1 MKRSIKKQ
9 FWLTRAEAQELQRK
23 AKKACLHEATLI
35 RKLIAG
41 YEPKETPKEEF
52 YDVMNEM
59 RKLNDSLEMI
69 AYRSGHLT
77 EIDALLLQHEIERWH
92 RFQADMENHFISDE
106 RSSLKWQ

>member
-23 AKKACLHEATLI
+23 AKKACLHESTLI

-69 AYRSGHLT
+69 AYKAGPMT
-77 EIDALLLQHEIERWH
+77 EIDVLLLQHEIERWH

-106 RSSLKWQ
+106 RSNLKWQ

>member
-23 AKKACLHEATLI
+23 AKKAWLHESTLI

-69 AYRSGHLT
+69 AYKSGHLT
-77 EIDALLLQHEIERWH
+77 EIDALLLQTEIERWH

-106 RSSLKWQ
+106 RSNLKWQ

>member
-9 FWLTRAEAQELQRK
+9 FWLTKAEAQELQRK
-23 AKKACLHEATLI
+23 AKKACLQESTLI

-52 YDVMNEM
+52 YDMMNEM

-69 AYRSGHLT
+69 AYKAGSLT
-77 EIDALLLQHEIERWH
+77 EIDALLLKHEIERWH
-92 RFQADMENHFISDE
+92 RFQADVENHFISDE
-106 RSSLKWQ
+106 RSCLKWQ

>member
-1 MKRSIKKQ
+1 MKRTIRKQ
-9 FWLTRAEAQELQRK
+9 FLMTRDEAQDLQKK

-41 YEPKETPKEEF
+41 YEPKEAPKEAF

-69 AYRSGHLT
+69 AYRSGNMT
-77 EIDALLLQHEIERWH
+77 EIDAMLLQNEIKRWH
-92 RFQADMENHFISDE
+92 KFQADFERKFMSDG
-106 RSSLKWQ
+106 RSDLKWQ